1 MAGYADV
8 EDPVTLLNRAPDTSG
23 GPKIADAIREAG
35 FEVQAVNWVWEKVV
49 GEDLVTSIIE
59 PITGDF
65 EKISQQAGEW
75 RNIKDALQA
84 IRNNLNAGLDEL
96 QPAWQGG
103 AADQF
108 RDLIGTDWTLGIEAD
123 AQAANLIG
131 FALNKVADGSRMACD
146 KALQLIKMLVDKLIE
161 AAAMLPIPV
170 VGWGRAVKLVY
181 DGIQIYNAIMQLID
195 GIKSIIDGAKQV
207 IQGVQQVGTALSKI
221 KDIHNLND
229 ALNTANETGEGIATT
244 ASGVKGIKDGATQAA
259 SAGGDLT
266 HAAHSAHDNA
276 TGLRDERA
284 AARDEASASTD
295 PASTTTTRTTENGRT
310 TQPDGSL
317 RNDAQNPA
325 DRAEQP
331 LGRCGAREPVDVATG
346 EMFMVQ
352 TDARFAGLLPLVL
365 ERTHV
370 SSYRSGRYFGPSW
383 SSTFDQRLEVDGQG
397 VCYAGPDGV
406 ILVYSHPAQDGS
418 PTLPVTGARWPLRV
432 TDDGYTI
439 TRPENGHTLHFG
451 PARSGVAAIAAIT
464 DRVGSRIDFEYDD
477 GTVAA
482 VRHSG
487 GYHVRV
493 DTQDGLVTGLR
504 LKDVR
509 GSDIDLARFEYTQRR
524 LVGVTNSSGLP
535 MRFEYDQD
543 GRIVRWLARNGEW
556 YAYHYDA
563 AGRCVRT
570 EGSGDALAGTLEY
583 DVDNRMTVET
593 DSLGNRTIH
602 HFTPANKLARQVNA
616 LGAETSFEWSADG
629 QLTSRVD
636 ALGRATTYIHDE
648 HGNVAS
654 VTRPDGSRMSARH
667 NDLRQVTELVGTDG
681 ATWHREYDERGNVL
695 SVVNPAG
702 ARVTYAYDDRGHLS
716 AITDESGTRRVR
728 TDAAGLAVM
737 VTAPNGATTR
747 YDRDAF
753 GRVSAVTDPNGAV
766 TRFGWTVEG
775 NITFRTLPDGA
786 TERWSYDA
794 EGNRTEHVDVHGR
807 VTRTSSTHFDLPSA
821 VTDPTGGVHEF
832 SYDSELRLV
841 AVTNPQGLT
850 WQYTYDA
857 AGNLVSEKDF
867 NDRVLTYSYDAA
879 GQLASRTNGA
889 GQTVGFEHDLMGN
902 VVARR
907 FDDGTVATFTYD
919 TAGRMSRATNADADV
934 TFERDANG
942 SVIAETVNGRTVAST
957 YDAMG
962 LRRHRSTPSGL
973 ETSWDYDE
981 NHRPVAMRT
990 AGHTISFAYD
1000 AVGREI
1006 ERLVDDGTVLTQQW
1020 DLRNRLVTQSL
1031 VSRSRHAALQQR
1043 QYGYYPDGSLRS
1055 IEDQL
1060 SGARHFELDG
1070 LGRATGV
1077 TGPDWAEQYSYDQAG
1092 NVSTATWPR
1101 AHEEVRGG
1109 RNYAGTRLLTAGNT
1123 RYGHDRQ
1130 GRVVVRSR
1138 KRLSA
1143 KPDVWQYEWNAE
1155 DRLVGLRTPD
1165 GGRWRYRY
1173 DALGRRISKERLSPD
1188 GSSVLERVDFTWDGS
1203 VLAEQSTSQGETTT
1217 WNYEPGGFRPVSQV
1231 DRTSDADQQWVDEQF
1246 YAIVTDLVGTPAE
1259 LIDAA
1264 GNVAWHHTA
1273 TLWGASSGGP
1283 TPLRFPG
1290 QYLDEESGLHYN
1302 YQRYYDPESGRY
1314 LSTDPLGLAPGPNP
1328 ESYVP
1333 NPTGQIDP
1341 LGLAGCDPSLFRGT
1355 SEGYAGSPNMQRVG
1369 VTPTSTDPAVATVFA
1384 TQSEQ
1389 YGNGVV
1395 HIARPEDVAGVHRYP
1410 PSLGGLE
1417 SEVPLDMSP
1426 TEFADRASHTIPVSQ
1441 ARQILDDMGISVPQ
1455 QVTNNQALDAW
1466 LHQRT
1471 PMTDAQ
1477 IGEFIR
1483 RATGG

>member
-8 EDPVTLLNRAPDTSG
+8 EDPIALLNRAPDTAG
-23 GPKIADAIREAG
+23 GPKIEDAIREAG

-65 EKISQQAGEW
+65 EKIAQQAGEW
-75 RNIKDALQA
+75 RNVKDALQA
-84 IRNNLNAGLDEL
+84 IRNNLNSGLQEL
-96 QPAWQGG
+96 QPGWQGE
-103 AADQF
+103 AAEKFSQ
-108 RDLIGTDWTLGIEAD
+108 LIGTTWTLGIEAD

-146 KALQLIKMLVDKLIE
+146 RVLALIKTLVDKLIE

-170 VGWGRAVKLVY
+170 VGWARAVKLVY
-181 DGIQIYNAIMQLID
+181 DGIQIYNAIMQLIE
-195 GIKSIIDGAKQV
+195 GIKSIIQGAQQV

-229 ALNTANETGEGIATT
+229 ALNTANEAGEGIATT
-244 ASGVKGIKDGATQAA
+244 ASGVRAVKDGATQAA
-259 SAGGDLT
+259 SAAGDLT
-266 HAAHSAHDNA
+266 HAASSAHDNA

-284 AARDEASASTD
+284 AAARDQASATTTD
-295 PASTTTTRTTENGRT
+295 PASATSTPQRTTDRT
-310 TQPDGSL
+310 TQPTDGSL

-325 DRAEQP
+325 DRCEQP
-331 LGRCGAREPVDVATG
+331 LGRCGAREPVDLATG

-383 SSTFDQRLEVDGQG
+383 SSTVDQRLEIDDQG
-397 VCYAGPDGV
+397 ICYAGPDGV
-406 ILVYSHPAQDGS
+406 ILVYPHPARDE
-418 PTLPVTGARWPLRV
+418 PTLPVTGARWPLRL
-432 TDDGYTI
+432 TADGYTI
-439 TRPENGHTLHFG
+439 SRPENGHTFHFG
-451 PARSGVAAIAAIT
+451 PARDGVAAISAVT
-464 DRVGSRIDFEYDD
+464 DRVGSRIDFDYEN
-477 GTVAA
+477 GTIAA

-487 GYHVRV
+487 GYHVDI
-493 DTQDGLVTGLR
+493 DTRDGLVTGLR
-504 LKDVR
+504 LR
-509 GSDIDLARFEYTQRR
+509 GTHSIDLARFDYEGRR

-543 GRIVRWLARNGEW
+543 GRITKWLARNGEW

-563 AGRCVRT
+563 TGRCVRT
-570 EGSGDALAGTLEY
+570 EGSGDALAGSLEY
-583 DVDNRMTVET
+583 DPASRMTVET
-593 DSLGNRTIH
+593 DSLGNRTTH
-602 HFTPANKLARQVNA
+602 HFTAANKLARQVNA
-616 LGAETSFEWSADG
+616 LGAETSFEWNADG
-629 QLTSRVD
+629 QLTAQVD
-636 ALGRATTYIHDE
+636 PLGRTTTYIHDE
-648 HGNVAS
+648 HGDVAA

-667 NDLRQVTELVGTDG
+667 NELRQVTELVGADG
-681 ATWHREYDERGNVL
+681 STWRREYDERGNVL

-702 ARVTYAYDDRGHLS
+702 ARVGYSYDNRGHLA
-716 AITDESGTRRVR
+716 AITDDGGTRRVR
-728 TDAAGLAVM
+728 TNAAGLAVA
-737 VTAPNGATTR
+737 VTGPNGATTR

-753 GRVSAVTDPNGAV
+753 GRIAAVTDPNGAV
-766 TRFGWTVEG
+766 TRFGWTIEG
-775 NITFRTLPDGA
+775 NVASRTFPDGA
-786 TERWSYDA
+786 TERWNYDA

-807 VTRTSSTHFDLPSA
+807 VTRTSSTHFDLPAA

-841 AVTNPQGLT
+841 GVTNPQGLT
-850 WQYTYDA
+850 WRYTYDA

-867 NDRVLTYSYDAA
+867 NDRELTYAYDAA
-879 GQLASRTNGA
+879 GQLVSRTNGA
-889 GQTVGFEHDLMGN
+889 GQTVGFEHDLLGN
-902 VVARR
+902 VLARYY
-907 FDDGTVATFTYD
+907 DDGTVATFAYD
-919 TAGRMSRATNADADV
+919 AAGRLSSAVNADAEV
-934 TFERDANG
+934 TFQRDANG

-957 YDAMG
+957 YDAAG

-1043 QYGYYPDGSLRS
+1043 QYGYYADGALRTV
-1055 IEDQL
+1055 EDQL
-1060 SGARHFELDG
+1060 SGPRHFELDA

-1077 TGPDWAEQYSYDQAG
+1077 TGPEWSEQYSYDRGG
-1092 NVSTATWPR
+1092 NVATAAWPR
-1101 AHEEVRGG
+1101 ADEAVRGG
-1109 RNYAGTRLLTAGNT
+1109 RNYTGTRLLTAGNT

-1165 GGRWRYRY
+1165 GGQWRYRY
-1173 DALGRRISKERLSPD
+1173 DALGRRISKERLGPD
-1188 GSSVLERVDFTWDGS
+1188 GTSVAERVDFTWDGA
-1203 VLAEQSTSQGETTT
+1203 VLAEQSTSQGATTT
-1217 WNYEPGGFRPVSQV
+1217 WDYEPGGFRPVSQV
-1231 DRTSDADQQWVDEQF
+1231 DRANDVDAQF

-1290 QYLDEESGLHYN
+1290 QYHDAESGLHYN
-1302 YQRYYDPESGRY
+1302 YHRYYDPESGRY

-1341 LGLAGCDPSLFRGT
+1341 LGLAGCDPTLFRGT

-1395 HIARPEDVAGVHRYP
+1395 HIARPEDVAGVTRYP
-1410 PSLGGLE
+1410 PSLGALE
-1417 SEVPLDMSP
+1417 SEVPLDMPPS
-1426 TEFADRASHTIPVSQ
+1426 EFASRASHTIPVSQ

-1455 QVTNNQALDAW
+1455 QVTSNQSLDAW

-1483 RATGG
+1483 RATGGS